1 MLRQADVLLVHF
13 MQRLFR
19 SLNKSD
25 FAYITLKSH
34 LWRHFD
40 WKAESGVWMHTT
52 CTLIPPCSVQQR
64 TKWPAEESQACG
76 EKNRCNT
83 PKRKKMNIW
92 LFSSPQSSCF
102 ISSVSTWVNTR
113 GVMPR
118 EEFTEW
124 SIKIRHRFKEMY
136 SMWNASVIE
145 STVQVVQI
153 KVDTGAEKKLILQ

>member
-83 PKRKKMNIW
+83 PKRKKKEDLVIFMSTEL
-92 LFSSPQSSCF
+92 LFHFFSKLLSQHKGRHAE
-102 ISSVSTWVNTR
+102 R
-113 GVMPR
+113 G
-118 EEFTEW
+118 
-124 SIKIRHRFKEMY
+124 IH
-136 SMWNASVIE
+136 
-145 STVQVVQI
+145 
-153 KVDTGAEKKLILQ
+153 